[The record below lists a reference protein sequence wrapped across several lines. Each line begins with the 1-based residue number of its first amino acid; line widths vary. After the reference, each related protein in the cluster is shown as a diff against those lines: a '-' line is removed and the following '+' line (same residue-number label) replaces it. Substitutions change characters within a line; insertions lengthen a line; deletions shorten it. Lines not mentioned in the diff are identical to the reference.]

1 MPEIFNRRFQAAA
14 GLIIAFVAIGSI
26 AYFAVQSQASASPKP
41 ALPSAQS
48 YATSVAHK
56 TTDFQAAALADGVIT
71 QQEYDAAIQQTA
83 ECATKAGVDV
93 EVTPAAGDRAS
104 SIGFT
109 AKGTIGDAQAAKAK
123 LDTCS
128 AQYLDNVQTAWALQK
143 AAATPAQ
150 VKQAHQRLT
159 QCMTDGGAVIAD
171 GYFSPDD
178 LNALMLKVSSPE
190 RTYADQLL
198 FTRYGKCRSV
208 VEEALGYTLP

>member
-1 MPEIFNRRFQAAA
+1 MKAILNRRFQAAA
-14 GLIIAFVAIGSI
+14 GLIIAFVAIGSV
-26 AYFAVQSQASASPKP
+26 AYFAVQSQAAPSPKP
-41 ALPSAQS
+41 TLPSAQS
-48 YATSVAHK
+48 YATSVAK
-56 TTDFQAAALADGVIT
+56 TTTNSQATALADGVTT

-83 ECATKAGVDV
+83 ECATTAGVDV
-93 EVTPAAGDRAS
+93 ELTPAAGQRPS

-128 AQYLDNVQTAWALQK
+128 AEYLDNIQTAWALQK

-178 LNALMLKVSSPE
+178 LNALMLKATSPE

-198 FTRYGKCRSV
+198 FTQYGRCRSV
-208 VEEALGYTLP
+208 VEEALGYQLP